1 MYIARSHMLE
11 TLWSSLADCR
21 GCRRGA
27 LFGAALGWALAGL
40 TILAGDRQQLALAA
54 VLAAMGLTALWGLHR
69 LAVSI
74 KGVPKPLVNGRVAP
88 VAPVEEPLRESVE
101 EAPATFD
108 ASESVAETT
117 RFDLT
122 DLEWAVIKPLLPTNP
137 RGVAQTDERRV
148 LNGIM
153 WRLRAGAAWASIPE
167 RYGPYTI
174 CASRFNRWRKAGIW
188 DKILAAVTRVYD
200 GEVEMID
207 SSSLKPRQPNL
218 NYTTKAADPVAWL
231 PRAVARQGLF

>member
-1 MYIARSHMLE
+1 MLE

-27 LFGAALGWALAGL
+27 LFGAVLGWALAGL

-74 KGVPKPLVNGRVAP
+74 KGVPTPFASGRASSVAL
-88 VAPVEEPLRESVE
+88 VEEPLAERPETT
-101 EAPATFD
+101 AAAFD
-108 ASESVAETT
+108 ASEPVAETT

-122 DLEWAVIKPLLPTNP
+122 DLEWSVIEPLLPANP
-137 RGVAQTDERRV
+137 RGGARTDERRV
-148 LNGIM
+148 LNGIL
-153 WRLRAGAAWASIPE
+153 WRLRSGAAWASIPD

-200 GEVEMID
+200 GEVQMID
-207 SSSLKPRQPNL
+207 SSSVKAHRPSL